1 MWLLAK
7 IAVTPLAGVWIEIM
21 KITCFLSL
29 MKSLPLRECGLK
41 SPVQGFPLPPVLS
54 LPLRE
59 CGLKYQRSHATW
71 FDAGHSPC
79 GSVDWN
85 LLPEKHWKVNF
96 CHSPCGS
103 VDWNNA
109 VHLAIWFISCHSP
122 CGSVDWN
129 LAKSLRMLILQGHS
143 PCGSVDWNMR
153 IMYFV
158 PLILVTPLAGVWIE
172 ITKRLLDVVRTASL
186 PLRECGLKLRMR
198 SSLSGICQVT
208 PLAGV
213 WIEMWILTD
222 RLSLTLSLPLRECG
236 LKSQGLRGYRS
247 KLTSLPLRECG
258 LKFLNNYHVFRTN
271 KSLPL
276 RECGLKSGVTMALR
290 AGSPASLPLREC
302 GLKYC

>member
-1 MWLLAK
+1 
-7 IAVTPLAGVWIEIM
+7 
-21 KITCFLSL
+21 
-29 MKSLPLRECGLK
+29 
-41 SPVQGFPLPPVLS
+41 
-54 LPLRE
+54 
-59 CGLKYQRSHATW
+59 
-71 FDAGHSPC
+71 
-79 GSVDWN
+79 
-85 LLPEKHWKVNF
+85 
-96 CHSPCGS
+96 
-103 VDWNNA
+103 
-109 VHLAIWFISCHSP
+109 
-122 CGSVDWN
+122 
-129 LAKSLRMLILQGHS
+129 
-143 PCGSVDWNMR
+143 MR

-302 GLKYC
+302 GLKCGRTMQVKETHSHSPCGSVD

>member
-1 MWLLAK
+1 
-7 IAVTPLAGVWIEIM
+7 
-21 KITCFLSL
+21 
-29 MKSLPLRECGLK
+29 
-41 SPVQGFPLPPVLS
+41 
-54 LPLRE
+54 
-59 CGLKYQRSHATW
+59 
-71 FDAGHSPC
+71 
-79 GSVDWN
+79 
-85 LLPEKHWKVNF
+85 
-96 CHSPCGS
+96 
-103 VDWNNA
+103 
-109 VHLAIWFISCHSP
+109 
-122 CGSVDWN
+122 
-129 LAKSLRMLILQGHS
+129 
-143 PCGSVDWNMR
+143 MR

-236 LKSQGLRGYRS
+236 LK
-247 KLTSLPLRECG
+247 
-258 LKFLNNYHVFRTN
+258 FLNNYHVFRTN